1 MGLVCTMDERKG
13 VPDWMAIASIALI
26 TLLALVALYAPRR
39 PRPTIEPEVTP
50 MPLPVTATVRLW
62 LSTADRRLRL
72 AQQPDIEMNAQKSL
86 PTDVVIDISRKYQ
99 SIVGFGAALTD
110 SSAWLIQNR
119 MNDRQRDA
127 LLHELFGLPPNLNLN
142 MTRLTIGASDFSLKP
157 YTLDDLP
164 AGQVDP
170 QLQHFNVTS
179 NLRDVIPTVRE
190 VLSVNPQLRIIA
202 SPWSAP
208 AWMKDSENLIGGALL
223 PQFES
228 TYADYLVKYVDTYR
242 GYGIPIFALTL
253 QNEPGF
259 IPLTYPGMDLP
270 APTRARIIAQYLGP
284 ALASHKPKTL
294 ILGWDHNWDEPEQPL
309 SVLADPDAAR
319 YIDGIAWHCYRGSPY
334 AQSQVHR
341 AYPRKDTYITE
352 CSGGD
357 WESSKK
363 GELLWFSRDLLLA
376 GLRHWARGVVYWNL
390 ALDEQHG
397 PHFGGCDACKGVVTI
412 DSDTGEVSRN
422 DEYYAFAH
430 FSRFV
435 LPDAVRVGSS
445 ATDKGIDNVAFQNAA
460 GGSVVLVMVNSN
472 VDAHR
477 VAVVQDET
485 RFQYTLPP
493 QSVATFVWNPDQTS
507 KPVETMSRSP
517 VDASLVNSPPVKKT
531 PGTRAV
537 SEASGERKVM
547 E

>member
-1 MGLVCTMDERKG
+1 MGVVYTMDERKS
-13 VPDWMAIASIALI
+13 VFSWMAIASITLI
-26 TLLALVALYAPRR
+26 TLLALAALYVPRR
-39 PRPTIEPEVTP
+39 EHFAVQTEVTLTQ
-50 MPLPVTATVRLW
+50 LPVTDTVRLW

-72 AQQPDIEMNAQKSL
+72 VQQPDIAMSAGESL
-86 PTDVVIDISRKYQ
+86 SAEVVIDTHKTYQ

-110 SSAWLIQNR
+110 SSAWLLQNKL
-119 MNDRQRDA
+119 NEQQRSA
-127 LLHELFGLPPNLNLN
+127 LLHELFGPPPNLDLN
-142 MTRLTIGASDFSLKP
+142 MARLTIGASDFSLQP

-164 AGQVDP
+164 FGEVDP
-170 QLQHFNVTS
+170 PLLHFNVAS
-179 NLRDVIPTVRE
+179 NLHDVIPTVRE
-190 VLSVNPQLRIIA
+190 VMSVNPQLRIIA

-259 IPLTYPGMDLP
+259 IPLTYPSTDLP
-270 APTRARIIAQYLGP
+270 ASTRSRIIAQYLGP
-284 ALASHKPKTL
+284 ALASRKPKTL

-319 YIDGIAWHCYRGSPY
+319 YIDGIAWHCYSGSPY
-334 AQSQVHR
+334 AQSRVHR
-341 AYPRKDTYITE
+341 AYPKKDAYITE

-357 WESSKK
+357 WESSKN
-363 GELLWFSRDLLLA
+363 GELLWFARDLLLG
-376 GLRHWARGVVYWNL
+376 GLRQWARGVVYWNL

-412 DSDTGEVSRN
+412 DSRTGEVSRN

-435 LPDAVRVGSS
+435 LPGAVRVGSS
-445 ATDKGIDNVAFQNAA
+445 DTDKGIDNVAFQNAA
-460 GGSVVLVMVNSN
+460 GGSVVLVMVNSQTE
-472 VDAHR
+472 ARR
-477 VAVVQDET
+477 VSVMQDQT

-493 QSVATFVWNPDQTS
+493 QSVATFVWNPDQTG
-507 KPVETMSRSP
+507 KR
-517 VDASLVNSPPVKKT
+517 VDTKNSPPVKKA
-531 PGTRAV
+531 PGITAM
-537 SEASGERKVM
+537 SETLGERKVM